1 MFPKWP
7 TLNIHRSSC
16 ITKSKKIYFYFKK
29 NEQSDMHSLFHDVF
43 FRFQSVFKTSKTDAW
58 ICGGFARNGIFF
70 SVSQTLHSGET

>member
-1 MFPKWP
+1 MY
-7 TLNIHRSSC
+7 N
-16 ITKSKKIYFYFKK
+16 KKQKDLFLFLKK